1 MPDPDE
7 SKILVRDKGETVN
20 RRRFLRRSGTA
31 GLSGAAALAGVTA
44 TSAEA
49 AIKWDREADIV
60 VIGSGAG
67 GMPAAVAAREAGASG
82 IVVEKNFDVGG
93 RAIMSGGQ
101 VQLGCGNP
109 MQVAAGAKD
118 SPDQF
123 FLDWTGS
130 EGETGLDPE
139 RWGQFGNPLAR
150 WNDRELIRA
159 FADHA
164 VETYH

>member
-1 MPDPDE
+1 MAKEDKEKKTNVPGQANPGAVSRRGFFKK
-7 SKILVRDKGETVN
+7 SKA
-20 RRRFLRRSGTA
+20 A
-31 GLSGAAALAGVTA
+31 GIGGAAALAGVTA

-60 VIGSGAG
+60 VIGSGAA
-67 GMPAAVAAREAGASG
+67 GMPAAVAAREAGASV

-93 RAIMSGGQ
+93 RAILSGGQ

-109 MQVAAGAKD
+109 LQVAAGVKD

-130 EGETGLDPE
+130 EGEYPVDPKM
-139 RWGQFGNPLAR
+139 WGTMGNPLAR
-150 WNDRELIRA
+150 WNDRE
-159 FADHA
+159 
-164 VETYH
+164 